1 MCGRYVNK
9 NSFEDIEKLFQAD
22 LIQSPSISIQP
33 SYNICPTQFSPVV
46 VSADEKYQMKNMH
59 WGLIPSWSK
68 DSKFATNLINA
79 RIETVQEKPSFKG
92 LTNASRCI
100 VIASGYY
107 EWVQTDSGKQP
118 YYIHGE
124 HDVLPIAGLWTR
136 WKDIKSFT
144 IITKSANSNIS
155 NIHYRM
161 PLIIEQNHIK
171 SFLDHSIKF
180 DSSYNNQDVR
190 LKFYKVS
197 NHVNNS
203 FKNDISC
210 ITSIE

>member
-22 LIQSPSISIQP
+22 LIQSPSMSIQP
-33 SYNICPTQFSPVV
+33 SYNICPTQYSPVV
-46 VSADEKYQMKNMH
+46 VSAGEKYYIENMH

-68 DSKFATNLINA
+68 NSKFATNLINA
-79 RIETVQEKPSFKG
+79 RIETIKEKPSFKG
-92 LTNASRCI
+92 LINTSRCI

-118 YYIHGE
+118 YYMYGE
-124 HDVLPIAGLWTR
+124 DKVLPIAGLWTR
-136 WKDIKSFT
+136 WNNSNSFT

-155 NIHYRM
+155 NIHHRM
-161 PLIIEQNHIK
+161 PLIIEKNHIK
-171 SFLDHSIKF
+171 SFLDHSIEF
-180 DSSYNNQDVR
+180 DSSYKNQDIR
-190 LKFYKVS
+190 LRYHEVS
-197 NHVNNS
+197 KLVNKPV
-203 FKNDISC
+203 KNDISC

>member
-33 SYNICPTQFSPVV
+33 SYNICPTQYSPVV
-46 VSADEKYQMKNMH
+46 VSADEKYQMKNMN

-155 NIHYRM
+155 NIHHRM

-180 DSSYNNQDVR
+180 DSSYNNQDIR
-190 LKFYKVS
+190 LRYHKVS
-197 NHVNNS
+197 KLVNKPV
-203 FKNDISC
+203 KNDISC

>member
-33 SYNICPTQFSPVV
+33 SYNICPTQYSPVV

-68 DSKFATNLINA
+68 DSKFATYLINA
-79 RIETVQEKPSFKG
+79 RIETVQENPSFKG
-92 LTNASRCI
+92 LTNASRSI

-155 NIHYRM
+155 NIHHRM

-180 DSSYNNQDVR
+180 DSSYNNQDIR
-190 LKFYKVS
+190 LRYHKVS
-197 NHVNNS
+197 KLVNKPV
-203 FKNDISC
+203 KNDISC

>member
-79 RIETVQEKPSFKG
+79 RIETLQEKPSFKG

-107 EWVQTDSGKQP
+107 EWVQSDSGKQP

-155 NIHYRM
+155 NIHHRM

-180 DSSYNNQDVR
+180 DSLYNNQDIR
-190 LKFYKVS
+190 LRYHKVS
-197 NHVNNS
+197 KLVNKTV
-203 FKNDISC
+203 KNDISC